1 MRITRV
7 EIFGQSL
14 PVQGELQQDYVA
26 ELARYVDARM
36 QALAATAGTADPG
49 RLALLAA
56 LNIADELF
64 TLRARWAECR
74 ERVARCLGLVEAA
87 LRRTGDLP

>member
-1 MRITRV
+1 VTITRV

-36 QALAATAGTADPG
+36 HALAATAGTADPG

-64 TLRARWAECR
+64 TLRSRWAECR
-74 ERVARCLGLVEAA
+74 ERVARCLDMVEAA
-87 LRRTGDLP
+87 LRRTGDLR